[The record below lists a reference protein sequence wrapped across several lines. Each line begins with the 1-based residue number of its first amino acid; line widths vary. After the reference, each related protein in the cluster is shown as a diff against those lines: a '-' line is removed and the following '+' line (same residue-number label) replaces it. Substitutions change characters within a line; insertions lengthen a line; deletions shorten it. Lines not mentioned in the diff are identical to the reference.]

1 MAVRCMGSA
10 ERLII
15 LIECLPII
23 SSLASLS
30 YDLLARSLVAIA
42 DTHNYVRC
50 AAAVAASVLFGHVLS
65 LSLLIPFRTH
75 HQLNVFVDLITPSVC
90 NLTMAK
96 AKRGVKL
103 CMTILFTRA
112 LCWKWNLSN
121 VMLKKIRFCKLCF
134 STCKRKMKIFTYTWF
149 LQIML
154 LNIKRGVVFL
164 NFEWH
169 TIHTGQLR
177 LFNLVCGE

>member
-65 LSLLIPFRTH
+65 LSANSIPHSPPAKCLCRLNHTLCLQLDYGKSQKRCEALYDYFVYTRTV
-75 HQLNVFVDLITPSVC
+75 LE
-90 NLTMAK
+90 
-96 AKRGVKL
+96 
-103 CMTILFTRA
+103 
-112 LCWKWNLSN
+112 
-121 VMLKKIRFCKLCF
+121 
-134 STCKRKMKIFTYTWF
+134 MKS
-149 LQIML
+149 Q
-154 LNIKRGVVFL
+154 
-164 NFEWH
+164 
-169 TIHTGQLR
+169 
-177 LFNLVCGE
+177 